1 MYTSRFISILKLF
14 AFHNNCAI
22 QPKLF
27 NFFVHMK
34 DTVQLIS
41 HTMIWLLLLLHD
53 LAIVLTIERGCRT
66 LACAILQR
74 VKMSNHYRCGFT
86 ILRFLFLLPKRKS
99 FYRIDWFKAIWTYP
113 NLSEPFRT
121 YANLSEPFRTYSNL
135 SQLIQT
141 YLNLFVSFFQNKQF
155 KRTVCNYR
163 HSLLTTK
170 ILQDFLNFLSPKN

>member
-1 MYTSRFISILKLF
+1 MNCLQLYSHDLSSYILILYCLNYMYIQINWINWNDVVRYISRSTSIYKLF
-14 AFHNNCAI
+14 VFHNNCAV
-22 QPKLF
+22 QQKLF

-99 FYRIDWFKAIWTYP
+99 F
-113 NLSEPFRT
+113 
-121 YANLSEPFRTYSNL
+121 
-135 SQLIQT
+135 
-141 YLNLFVSFFQNKQF
+141 
-155 KRTVCNYR
+155 
-163 HSLLTTK
+163 
-170 ILQDFLNFLSPKN
+170 

>member
-1 MYTSRFISILKLF
+1 MDRFRKLWITWNNLLWYTSRFISIYKLF
-14 AFHNNCAI
+14 VFHNNCAV
-22 QPKLF
+22 QSKLF

-53 LAIVLTIERGCRT
+53 LAIVLTIERGRRT

-99 FYRIDWFKAIWTYP
+99 FHKIDWLKIWALTQAETIDSVRLFPKPIWTYP
-113 NLSEPFRT
+113 NLS
-121 YANLSEPFRTYSNL
+121 
-135 SQLIQT
+135 
-141 YLNLFVSFFQNKQF
+141 
-155 KRTVCNYR
+155 
-163 HSLLTTK
+163 
-170 ILQDFLNFLSPKN
+170 

>member
-86 ILRFLFLLPKRKS
+86 ILRFLFYSQKGNLSIGLTDSKLSEPIR
-99 FYRIDWFKAIWTYP
+99 TYP

-121 YANLSEPFRTYSNL
+121 YANLSELFWTYPDLSKPIPTYPNL
-135 SQLIQT
+135 SNI
-141 YLNLFVSFFQNKQF
+141 
-155 KRTVCNYR
+155 
-163 HSLLTTK
+163 
-170 ILQDFLNFLSPKN
+170 I

>member
-1 MYTSRFISILKLF
+1 
-14 AFHNNCAI
+14 
-22 QPKLF
+22 
-27 NFFVHMK
+27 MK

-99 FYRIDWFKAIWTYP
+99 FHKIDWLKIWALTQTETIID
-113 NLSEPFRT
+113 SVRIFRK
-121 YANLSEPFRTYSNL
+121 PIWTYSNL
-135 SQLIQT
+135 SKSVCTYWNLSKLVWTFWKLSEAIQTCPYQFEHTKT
-141 YLNLFVSFFQNKQF
+141 YLNLSKPIQ
-155 KRTVCNYR
+155 TY
-163 HSLLTTK
+163 
-170 ILQDFLNFLSPKN
+170 

>member
-1 MYTSRFISILKLF
+1 
-14 AFHNNCAI
+14 
-22 QPKLF
+22 
-27 NFFVHMK
+27 MK

-86 ILRFLFLLPKRKS
+86 ILRFLFYSQKGNLSIGLTDSKLSEPIR
-99 FYRIDWFKAIWTYP
+99 TYP

-121 YANLSEPFRTYSNL
+121 YANLSELFWTYPDLSKPIPTYPNL
-135 SQLIQT
+135 SNIIWTCLW
-141 YLNLFVSFFQNKQF
+141 LFFQNKQL
-155 KRTVCNYR
+155 KT
-163 HSLLTTK
+163 
-170 ILQDFLNFLSPKN
+170 LNLSQLVSNSIERFQSFFSRK